1 MTTRLFTRCALVLMM
16 FATAPSLAGELP
28 LQLRLSDG
36 LGFHASVPAAVV
48 ETQPALQLL
57 ASTDVNESI
66 IRELVLL
73 KGEAML
79 GTDYV
84 LGGNGGDAVDCSAL
98 VQLMFR
104 SAGIELP
111 RTTGELVSVGTAVK
125 QAQLEPGD
133 LLFYRWKRRGLH
145 VAVYVDE
152 GRILHASPGQREVVV
167 TALNEAWQRRL
178 VTARRLL

>member
-1 MTTRLFTRCALVLMM
+1 MPTRLLSRCALV
-16 FATAPSLAGELP
+16 FAILGAAPSWAG
-28 LQLRLSDG
+28 QQGFDLRLSEN
-36 LGFHASVPAAVV
+36 LGFHASGVDAVPAAR
-48 ETQPALQLL
+48 PLLQLRT
-57 ASTDVNESI
+57 SNDVSESI

-79 GTDYV
+79 GTNYV
-84 LGGNGGDAVDCSAL
+84 LGGNGEDSVDCSAL

-104 SAGIELP
+104 TAGIELP
-111 RTTGELVSVGTAVK
+111 RTTRQLVSVGKSVER
-125 QAQLEPGD
+125 AQLEPGD
-133 LLFYRWKRRGLH
+133 LLFYRWKRRTLH